1 MISPDIALQNQ
12 PESSIFIT
20 NSLKVIHGI
29 AEEGSL
35 LLHITQADTKQ
46 LALTLL
52 WMTRR
57 IFKLRGDD
65 TLFYI
70 FLSNCYEEKNL
81 RSKSN

>member
-1 MISPDIALQNQ
+1 MISPDISLQNQ

-52 WMTRR
+52 
-57 IFKLRGDD
+57 
-65 TLFYI
+65 
-70 FLSNCYEEKNL
+70 
-81 RSKSN
+81 